1 MNRLSDKIK
10 KIRDSISIRK
20 TVCYILAFFVA
31 FSLIWLFCSQ
41 QGFLARRSFKK
52 TIGQDTTEPRIV
64 RVYSGSTLI
73 ETYVGHFTVESYQ
86 NRLVIIDRDNGETVD
101 VWGDTSVIIDAAEEK
116 E

>member
-1 MNRLSDKIK
+1 MHRLGDKIGK
-10 KIRDSISIRK
+10 MKNNINARKII
-20 TVCYILAFFVA
+20 CYILAFFVA

-41 QGFLARRSFKK
+41 QGFLTRRSFKK